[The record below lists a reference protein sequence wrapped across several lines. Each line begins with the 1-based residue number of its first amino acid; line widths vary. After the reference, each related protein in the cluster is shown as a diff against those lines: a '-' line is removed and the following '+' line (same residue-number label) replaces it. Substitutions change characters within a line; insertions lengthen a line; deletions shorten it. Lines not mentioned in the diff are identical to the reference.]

1 MMIVY
6 IVQGRD
12 TVLYSTVVTYY
23 SVVRTALCVYCT
35 CWIRWG
41 NVTGDRSTAVLIS
54 HPESFLK
61 RQITIVDRVWS
72 WVWYA
77 LMSSH
82 LVLTWSPSVELYIR
96 SLLQS
101 QKCEQPGFIISSQ
114 RLCVYHFERPM
125 LDKIKFESFINC
137 WHSSFKIWAW
147 SFCFDSSNLYYREI
161 LNGSSLSPLI

>member
-1 MMIVY
+1 MIVY

-61 RQITIVDRVWS
+61 RQEAIVDRVWS
-72 WVWYA
+72 WVRYA
-77 LMSSH
+77 W
-82 LVLTWSPSVELYIR
+82 V
-96 SLLQS
+96 
-101 QKCEQPGFIISSQ
+101 C
-114 RLCVYHFERPM
+114 
-125 LDKIKFESFINC
+125 INEFT
-137 WHSSFKIWAW
+137 S
-147 SFCFDSSNLYYREI
+147 SSNLIPQCGTVHQIPLAISKMWTTWLYYFKSKT
-161 LNGSSLSPLI
+161 LCLSFWKANVRQN